1 MTRKI
6 DPAILKALSLEAA
19 STTMASHGGSGFA
32 STFKITSTG
41 SDGQVKL
48 FFVKQGRGKGSEIMF
63 AGKKSSFNSMS
74 EVISGE
80 EVSLTAPADL
90 DILNRC

>member
-19 STTMASHGGSGFA
+19 STTIASHGGSGFA
-32 STFKITSTG
+32 STFKITSTR

-48 FFVKQGRGKGSEIMF
+48 FFVKQGKGKGSEIMF
-63 AGKKSSFNSMS
+63 AGKKSSSNSMS
-74 EVISGE
+74 EVISGRR
-80 EVSLTAPADL
+80 SLSLHQLIWTF
-90 DILNRC
+90 

>member
-19 STTMASHGGSGFA
+19 STTIASHGGSGFA

-41 SDGQVKL
+41 SDGQEKL
-48 FFVKQGRGKGSEIMF
+48 FFIKQGKGKGSEIMF

-80 EVSLTAPADL
+80 
-90 DILNRC
+90 

>member
-19 STTMASHGGSGFA
+19 STTIASHGGSGFA

-41 SDGQVKL
+41 SDSQEKL
-48 FFVKQGRGKGSEIMF
+48 FFVKRGRGKGSEIMF
-63 AGKKSSFNSMS
+63 AGKNSSFNSMS
-74 EVISGE
+74 RVIPGE
-80 EVSLTAPADL
+80 
-90 DILNRC
+90 